1 VFKPGPGKRYDMPVV
16 FGPSELRGQSSSR
29 ELQMIT
35 HSFLTDPAAVEPLVP
50 YHFSLAE
57 PARVCVIGRMHFGV
71 DWLGGRNYQSVRVSI
86 DAEAKDGDAV
96 LRAPYGLVLWE
107 SNPYPVIAGREYL
120 GVAKLVADVPEHERG
135 ENTAAFECYEY
146 GTRLLRV
153 DVTDITAADEAAI
166 DRANSHD
173 SVSLAWKYIPGPG
186 GIADVDYPIKMVS
199 RGKVSAM
206 WTGAGSVTFGKPTW
220 QRCPHSHRI
229 VKTLA
234 ALPVLEVL
242 PAVLT
247 TSTSTL
253 HRDATERIGE

>member
-1 VFKPGPGKRYDMPVV
+1 VFKPEQGKRYDMPVV

-29 ELQMIT
+29 ELHMIT

-57 PARVCVIGRMHFGV
+57 PARVCVIGRAHFGV

-86 DAEAKDGDAV
+86 DAEFQDGETV
-96 LRAPYGLVLWE
+96 LQAPYGLVLWE

-120 GVAKLVADVPEHERG
+120 GVAKLVGEVPEHERG
-135 ENTAAFECYEY
+135 EDTAAFELYEY

-153 DVTDITAADEAAI
+153 DVADITPAGDDAIAA
-166 DRANSHD
+166 ANSHD

-186 GIADVDYPIKMVS
+186 GTADVDIPMTMVS
-199 RGKVSAM
+199 RGKISAM
-206 WTGAGSVTFGKPTW
+206 WTGAGSVTFDQPTW

-234 ALPVLEVL
+234 ALPVMEVL

-247 TSTSTL
+247 VSSTVL
-253 HRDATERIGE
+253 DRDATERLS